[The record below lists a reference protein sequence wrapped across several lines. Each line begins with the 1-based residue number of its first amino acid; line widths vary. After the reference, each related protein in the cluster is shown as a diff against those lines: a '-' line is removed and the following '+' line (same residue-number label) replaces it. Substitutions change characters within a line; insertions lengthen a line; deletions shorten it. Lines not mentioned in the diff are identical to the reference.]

1 MKKLSIVFISLCII
15 SCNSKKSAEQAKQVS
30 QPVVEENGIKII
42 FPGDPEELKFFS
54 TEKARMENIAAQY
67 KAPASVAVSIIQSSE
82 RGGRNTVLFDDA
94 DLNAA
99 YTQFLQH
106 IININQYKVNLVRV
120 KDLAQHGAAAGKE
133 VLDAETQLANEEAAI
148 TEQDGRLKLA
158 GLDPSKLRDPKDR
171 EAWLICE
178 IPESQIAQVKKG
190 MMCNVTFTA
199 FGDEQFK
206 GVVDGI
212 GAGVDKITRMVKLR
226 VILTNPSNKFKVGMF
241 ANVSFLLKEGN
252 TISVPVSAIVNV
264 QGKDYVFV
272 KTSTTTFERREILAG
287 QQLDNRALVL
297 HGLIENEEVV
307 TKGAMQMKGISFGY

>member
-1 MKKLSIVFISLCII
+1 MKILSVLIISLSII
-15 SCNSKKSAEQAKQVS
+15 SCNSKKTDDQAKQVPLPS
-30 QPVVEENGIKII
+30 VEDNGKKII
-42 FPGDPEELKFFS
+42 LPNDPAELKFFA
-54 TEKARMENIAAQY
+54 TEKARTENIAAQY
-67 KAPASVAVSIIQSSE
+67 KAPASVAVAIVQSSE
-82 RGGRNTVLFDDA
+82 RGSRNTVLFDDA

-120 KDLAQHGAAAGKE
+120 KDLALHGAAAGKE

-148 TEQDGRLKLA
+148 TEQEGKLKLA
-158 GLDPSKLRDPKDR
+158 GLDPTKLRDPKSS

-178 IPESQIAQVKKG
+178 VPESQIAQVKNG
-190 MMCNVTFTA
+190 MLCKVTFTA
-199 FGDEQFK
+199 FGDDQFK
-206 GVVDGI
+206 GIVDGI

-226 VILTNPSNKFKVGMF
+226 VLVANPSNQFEVGMF

-272 KTSTTTFERREILAG
+272 KTSTTTFERREILTG
-287 QQLDNRALVL
+287 QQLNDRVVVL
-297 HGLIENEEVV
+297 HGLTVNEEVV
-307 TKGAMQMKGISFGY
+307 TKAAMQMKGISFGY

>member
-120 KDLAQHGAAAGKE
+120 KDLAQHGAATGRE

-148 TEQDGRLKLA
+148 TEQEGRLKLA
-158 GLDPSKLRDPKDR
+158 GLDPSKLRDPKSK
-171 EAWLICE
+171 EAWLICA
-178 IPESQIAQVKKG
+178 IPESQISQVKTG
-190 MMCNVTFTA
+190 MLCNVTFTA

-206 GVVDGI
+206 GFVDGV
-212 GAGVDKITRMVKLR
+212 GAGVDKITRMIKLR
-226 VILTNPSNKFKVGMF
+226 VILTNPSNKFAVGMF